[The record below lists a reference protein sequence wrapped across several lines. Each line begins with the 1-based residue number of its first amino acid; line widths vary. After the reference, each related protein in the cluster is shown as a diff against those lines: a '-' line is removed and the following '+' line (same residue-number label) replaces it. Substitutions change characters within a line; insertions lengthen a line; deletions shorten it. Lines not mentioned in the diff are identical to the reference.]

1 MADPIALAAW
11 NGDGLGGST
20 VEDLR
25 NGAAAAL
32 ADLRLLM
39 ISVAWFELDRRRA
52 QVSDLSTAQVARLVR
67 DASDRAGVALLSRLG
82 DYHGQSRFEVWA
94 AKFAIHETAVA
105 ARRHNDATPDHRRK
119 IGAREEVIERCLHS
133 SR

>member
-1 MADPIALAAW
+1 VADPIASAAW
-11 NGDGLGGST
+11 SGDGRRGST

-25 NGAAAAL
+25 SGAAAAL
-32 ADLRLLM
+32 ADLRLLL
-39 ISVAWFELDRRRA
+39 ISVAWFELDRRREQVSGLSAA
-52 QVSDLSTAQVARLVR
+52 QVSRLVHE
-67 DASDRAGVALLSRLG
+67 ASERAVAALLKRLG
-82 DYHGQSRFEVWA
+82 DYRGQSRFEVWA

-105 ARRHNDATPDHRRK
+105 ARRHSDANAPHRRK

>member
-1 MADPIALAAW
+1 VADPIAWAAW
-11 NGDGLGGST
+11 NRDGLRGST
-20 VEDLR
+20 VEELR
-25 NGAAAAL
+25 NGAGAAL

-39 ISVAWFELDRRRA
+39 ISVAWFELERRRA

-67 DASDRAGVALLSRLG
+67 DASERAGVALLSRLG

-105 ARRHNDATPDHRRK
+105 ARRHNVTTGRHRQTS
-119 IGAREEVIERCLHS
+119 AHER
-133 SR
+133 R